1 MNVKVR
7 LVKKVQSSLV
17 AGILALASPGC
28 LAQAGADICIIPS
41 EHAGIAFPVQQVAE
55 DWACRLQFVIDHYTT
70 ATSVGPL
77 KTAMDEAVYLHLLD
91 HPPVAAALINRLDLA
106 EYKAETRGPGRWWAN
121 DGEGSEGM
129 VHLVYHDRNTRIY
142 YLEGTHRSRLLP
154 NLSGKAVVFL
164 RMGAVQEP
172 SGLGAMQ
179 STMVAYTML
188 DNRFLSG
195 LASLL
200 RPLVGATVTR
210 KLAKGVEVVNRLGIE
225 MRQRPERV
233 LFEATDP
240 PPLDDEE
247 VAFLKA
253 ALGAGA
259 HVPVTDRSGR
269 ATP

>member
-7 LVKKVQSSLV
+7 LVKSVQSSLV
-17 AGILALASPGC
+17 AAILALASPGC
-28 LAQAGADICIIPS
+28 LAQAGADTCTISS
-41 EHAGIAFPVQQVAE
+41 EHAGIVFPVQHVAG
-55 DWACRLQFVIDHYTT
+55 DWACRLKFVIDHYTT
-70 ATSVGPL
+70 ANSVGPL

-106 EYKAETRGPGRWWAN
+106 EYKAETRGPGLWWGN
-121 DGEGSEGM
+121 DGEGTEGM
-129 VHLVYHDRNTRIY
+129 VHLVYQDPNTRIY
-142 YLEGTHRSRLLP
+142 YLEGTHRSPLLP
-154 NLSGKAVVFL
+154 NLTGKAVVFL

-179 STMVAYTML
+179 STIVAYTML

-210 KLAKGVEVVNRLGIE
+210 KLAKGVEVVNRLGVE

-259 HVPVTDRSGR
+259 HAPVTGRSGR

>member
-1 MNVKVR
+1 MNVKLR
-7 LVKKVQSSLV
+7 LVKRVQSSLV
-17 AGILALASPGC
+17 GAILALASSGC
-28 LAQAGADICIIPS
+28 LAQAAADNCTISS
-41 EHAGIAFPVQQVAE
+41 EHAGIAFAVQHVAD
-55 DWACRLQFVIDHYTT
+55 DWACRLKFVIDHYTT
-70 ATSVGPL
+70 ANSVGPL
-77 KTAMDEAVYLHLLD
+77 KTAMDETVYLHLLD
-91 HPPVAAALINRLDLA
+91 HPPVAATLINRLDLA
-106 EYKAETRGPGRWWAN
+106 EYKAETRGPGQWWGS
-121 DGEGSEGM
+121 DGEGTEGI
-129 VHLVYHDRNTRIY
+129 VHLVYHDRHTRIY

-172 SGLGAMQ
+172 SGFGVMQ

-200 RPLVGATVTR
+200 RPLIGATVTR
-210 KLAKGVEVVNRLGIE
+210 KLAKGVEVVNRLGVE

-259 HVPVTDRSGR
+259 HTPVTGRSGR